1 MGFFSWLKRKK
12 DPEII
17 DSFDSVKQDMAKI
30 SQWIKHLNTQDKGHD
45 TRIDEIYDEIR
56 QMRADID
63 DIKGFVS
70 FFDVRLAGGLFKKNK
85 QLFNKQ
91 TAVQGVQTAVQTAFL
106 RGLTSN
112 ERLIVYALANMP
124 DMKLSYEDLAM
135 MLGKEKA
142 TVRGQ
147 LNSIKQKNDQL
158 INELV
163 EKNGKKR
170 YYVDEKVR
178 ELLFSSV
185 KASKREASRDSEKG
199 LSKE

>member
-17 DSFDSVKQDMAKI
+17 DSFDSVKQDMTKI
-30 SQWIKHLNTQDKGHD
+30 SHWIKHLNTQDKGHD

-56 QMRADID
+56 QMRVDID

-185 KASKREASRDSEKG
+185 KASRKSASRNSEKG
-199 LSKE
+199 LSKG